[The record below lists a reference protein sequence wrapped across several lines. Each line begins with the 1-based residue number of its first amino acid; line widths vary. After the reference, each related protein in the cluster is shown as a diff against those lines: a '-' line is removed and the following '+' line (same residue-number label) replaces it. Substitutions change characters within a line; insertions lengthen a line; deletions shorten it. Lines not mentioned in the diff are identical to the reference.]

1 LVAAAP
7 NQSKSNQIKSLGV
20 GREERNQNK
29 KGEKRRAVE

>member
-7 NQSKSNQIKSLGV
+7 NQSKSLGV